1 MEPCQVL
8 SLSLF
13 PEGMSGVLTFLQKEL
28 LPQPLRGVVMLI
40 KVMRPHG
47 DLPQS
52 AVTNHHPSFRTGTYK
67 VTPLRI
73 VAAEQRDGAVIQQ
86 VQRWDES
93 WNRRGELQ
101 IRF

>member
-1 MEPCQVL
+1 MAIFHNQQSRTAIHHLEQ
-8 SLSLF
+8 
-13 PEGMSGVLTFLQKEL
+13 G
-28 LPQPLRGVVMLI
+28 RGRI
-40 KVMRPHG
+40 
-47 DLPQS
+47 
-52 AVTNHHPSFRTGTYK
+52 K